1 MNKKDLAT
9 VLAEKHNLKKS
20 QVLELL
26 NDQIDIIEEELKK
39 GNEVRYSG
47 LGTFFTKERAGSK
60 GRNPQTGEEIQLE
73 ARRVPRFQ
81 ASERL
86 KRSTKG

>member
-1 MNKKDLAT
+1 MNKKDLAA
-9 VLAEKHNLKKS
+9 VLAEKQNLKKS
-20 QVLELL
+20 QVLDLL
-26 NDQIDIIEEELKK
+26 NDLIDVVEDELKK

-73 ARRVPRFQ
+73 SRIVPRFQ
-81 ASERL
+81 ASERI